1 MPSSQPRINIVD
13 LKKSFFK
20 LFQKAETLGKE
31 FASSEIKLDQL
42 MTIKDGNLQA
52 LLAWLDFREQWTRV
66 LGRFAPLHDPQ
77 ISHE

>member
-20 LFQKAETLGKE
+20 FFQKAETLEKE
-31 FASSEIKLDQL
+31 FAANEIKLDKL

-52 LLAWLDFREQWTRV
+52 L
-66 LGRFAPLHDPQ
+66 
-77 ISHE
+77 

>member
-20 LFQKAETLGKE
+20 VFPKSQNPRKE
-31 FASSEIKLDQL
+31 FAANEIKLEKL

-52 LLAWLDFREQWTRV
+52 L
-66 LGRFAPLHDPQ
+66 
-77 ISHE
+77 